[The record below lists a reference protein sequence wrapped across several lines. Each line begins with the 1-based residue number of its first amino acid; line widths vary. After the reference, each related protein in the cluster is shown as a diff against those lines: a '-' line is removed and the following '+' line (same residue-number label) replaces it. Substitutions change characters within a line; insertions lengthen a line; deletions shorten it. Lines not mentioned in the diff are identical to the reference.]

1 MMLMRSVH
9 LLTSMFDVEVII
21 TPFLEPWV
29 VTFVMFITS
38 CLQGLVKIYYILE
51 DTFCNNIS

>member
-1 MMLMRSVH
+1 MRSVH